1 MNYTTKPKAKMNTPE
16 IKTFEFRDG
25 TCTDEIRA
33 TCLHSA
39 IMDYTERYDSGDMD
53 AGEKEKVKILFD
65 DDYVGTL
72 TIVADGHQ
80 GVDYYSLKQP

>member
-16 IKTFEFRDG
+16 IKAFEFRDG

-39 IMDYTERYDSGDMD
+39 IIDYTERYDSGDME
-53 AGEKEKVKILFD
+53 AGDKEQVKILFD
-65 DDYVGTL
+65 GDSVGTL

-80 GVDYYSLKQP
+80 GVDYYRLRQS

>member
-1 MNYTTKPKAKMNTPE
+1 MNYTTKSKAKMNTPE
-16 IKTFEFRDG
+16 IKTFEFRDD

-39 IMDYTERYDSGDMD
+39 IIDYTERYDTGDME
-53 AGEKEKVKILFD
+53 AGEKLQVEILFD

-72 TIVADGHQ
+72 TIVADGHH
-80 GVDYYSLKQP
+80 GVDYYRLRQS